1 MNIIELLDVASD
13 RLRQSNQAYN
23 ERADI
28 IARILRCEQVLPV
41 RRANL
46 NGYLHKLLGAVVV
59 NAYENNT
66 TIDMSTR
73 RAGGFQERGYTTKIV
88 TWLDKMVKKGL
99 LVSDSKATIAK
110 GRLQIGQLLTTY
122 LDYTDRAT

>member
-13 RLRQSNQAYN
+13 RLRQNNQTYD

-73 RAGGFQERGYTTKIV
+73 RAGVFQERGYTTKIV

-122 LDYTDRAT
+122 LDYTDRAN

>member
-13 RLRQSNQAYN
+13 RLRQNNQTYD

-73 RAGGFQERGYTTKIV
+73 RAGVFQERGYTTKIV

-122 LDYTDRAT
+122 LDYTDRVT

>member
-73 RAGGFQERGYTTKIV
+73 RAGVFQERGYTTKIV

>member
-13 RLRQSNQAYN
+13 RLRQSNQAYD

-73 RAGGFQERGYTTKIV
+73 RAGVFQERGYTTKIV